1 MRGPTFSLRIRRS
14 QSSRWLSLRRIC
26 VVSANAV
33 VPAPVG
39 GSMAV
44 RSAPGYGVGKGRLI
58 DSYAPAPI
66 FGSVPAISRAI
77 FARWVIHTT
86 TASTANSAAGAP

>member
-14 QSSRWLSLRRIC
+14 QSSRWLSLRRMC

-33 VPAPVG
+33 IPAPVG
-39 GSMAV
+39 RSMAV
-44 RSAPGYGVGKGRLI
+44 RNARGYGVGKHRLI

-86 TASTANSAAGAP
+86 TASTVNSAAGAP